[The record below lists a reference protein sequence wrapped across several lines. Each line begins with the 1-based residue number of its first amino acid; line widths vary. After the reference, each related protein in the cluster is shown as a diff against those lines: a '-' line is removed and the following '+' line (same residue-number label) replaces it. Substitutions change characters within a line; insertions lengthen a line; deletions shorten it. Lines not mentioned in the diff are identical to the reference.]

1 MQNSHEKMTMM
12 DEYRRARREACEG
25 QIVRLER
32 RDARAAWVL
41 HVVESEPDIERDEGA
56 VEDMK
61 LELR

>member
-1 MQNSHEKMTMM
+1 M
-12 DEYRRARREACEG
+12 CEG